1 MSDFE
6 NKGVWERKKAPL
18 LAPTHGNCLVSR
30 KWKGNRG
37 SPGQVSV
44 TRLGLGQQPDRSLSF
59 FPDQSSPRELPC
71 LEPDTGMG
79 WEGGELALHRGR
91 QRETGHLSSATRILA
106 DTFTFS
112 SSPNSQKEPYN
123 G

>member
-6 NKGVWERKKAPL
+6 NKGVWERKKVPL
-18 LAPTHGNCLVSR
+18 PAPTHGNCLVSR

-59 FPDQSSPRELPC
+59 FPDQSFPQGTARNLTLAWGGRGESWPCTEEGRERLGTCPLPQ
-71 LEPDTGMG
+71 G
-79 WEGGELALHRGR
+79 
-91 QRETGHLSSATRILA
+91 
-106 DTFTFS
+106 
-112 SSPNSQKEPYN
+112 Y
-123 G
+123 